1 VKKEDLIAAIAQHAG
16 VSDPG
21 PGVGSSV
28 YKSFLVDLCL
38 RFGIDADGT
47 MPQLAQRIV
56 TEANVPYQA
65 EAFDSRLTP
74 SGGGSTVTL
83 DGLRAILQAVERMTA

>member
-1 VKKEDLIAAIAQHAG
+1 MTKEELVSAIATVAG

-21 PGVGSSV
+21 PGKGSSV
-28 YKSFLVDLCL
+28 YKSLFVDLCV
-38 RFGIDADGT
+38 RFGIDDNGT

-56 TEANVPYQA
+56 TQADLPYNAQF
-65 EAFDSRLTP
+65 FDSRHTA

-83 DGLRAILQAVERMTA
+83 EGLQAILAAVKALTA

>member
-1 VKKEDLIAAIAQHAG
+1 MITAIAKLAG

-28 YKSFLVDLCL
+28 YKSLLVDLCL
-38 RFGIDADGT
+38 KFGIDATGT

-56 TEANVPYQA
+56 TRANLPYSAQF
-65 EAFDSRLTP
+65 FDSRHTP

-83 DGLRAILQAVERMTA
+83 TGLQAILAAVKKLKA

>member
-1 VKKEDLIAAIAQHAG
+1 MNKQDLTTAIAKLAG

-21 PGVGSSV
+21 PGIGSSV
-28 YKSFLVDLCL
+28 YKSLFVDLCL
-38 RFGIDADGT
+38 KFGIDANGT

-56 TEANVPYQA
+56 TKADLPYNAQF
-65 EAFDSRLTP
+65 FDSRLTP

-83 DGLRAILQAVERMTA
+83 EGLQAIFGAVKKLKA

>member
-1 VKKEDLIAAIAQHAG
+1 MKKEDLTTAIAKLAE

-28 YKSFLVDLCL
+28 YKSLRVDLCL
-38 RFGIDADGT
+38 KFGIDATGT
-47 MPQLAQRIV
+47 VPQLAQRIV
-56 TEANVPYQA
+56 TKANLPYSA
-65 EAFDSRLTP
+65 RFFDSRHTP

-83 DGLRAILQAVERMTA
+83 MGLQVILAAVKKLKA

>member
-1 VKKEDLIAAIAQHAG
+1 MKKEDLITAIAKLAG

-28 YKSFLVDLCL
+28 YKSLLVDICL
-38 RFGIDADGT
+38 KFGIDANGT

-56 TEANVPYQA
+56 TKANLPYTAQF
-65 EAFDSRLTP
+65 FDSRLTP

-83 DGLRAILQAVERMTA
+83 KGLKAILAAVRKLKA

>member
-1 VKKEDLIAAIAQHAG
+1 VKKEDLITAIAKLAG

-28 YKSFLVDLCL
+28 YKSLLVDICL
-38 RFGIDADGT
+38 KFGIDANGT

-56 TEANVPYQA
+56 TKANLPYTAQF
-65 EAFDSRLTP
+65 FDSRLTP

-83 DGLRAILQAVERMTA
+83 KGLKAILAAVRKLKA